1 MPTPAQLQ
9 RTIDALMRPLPAG
22 LLTPVGLLVANPAFA
37 DRETQARFDNT
48 AYHGTVVWSWQ
59 QAVFAAG
66 LSRQLAR
73 TDLSADLRTRLQTA
87 RSQLWKAIDAGSAL
101 RSSELWSW
109 SFSNGHVSTRGVRTA
124 QHARGRIERG
134 SALEHGVSIVPERRV
149 AGRQANA

>member
-1 MPTPAQLQ
+1 
-9 RTIDALMRPLPAG
+9 
-22 LLTPVGLLVANPAFA
+22 LVANPAFA
-37 DRETQARFDNT
+37 DREAQSRFDNT

-73 TDLSADLRTRLQTA
+73 TDLPADLRTRLQAA

-109 SFSNGHVSTRGVRTA
+109 SFANGQYRPEAFGQHNTHADESNAAQLWSTVYLSFQNGEWLGA
-124 QHARGRIERG
+124 
-134 SALEHGVSIVPERRV
+134 
-149 AGRQANA
+149 RQAR